1 MRIIAIGCEYT
12 GVTTLL
18 AGLRDWG
25 ATRGV
30 HFHMDDHFT
39 IPDAYHL
46 ADEEQRAMLDM
57 LPAIKE
63 RFQRFQI
70 VYHVRLINNFQH
82 ILLGGFH
89 LEEEVYG
96 PLYYYPDLTVS
107 DTRKYES
114 EMPDDAIVVHLHARP
129 EVIAQRLEQAPHPHT
144 LIHPDHIPMLLDR
157 FAAEYRA
164 SWKSIP
170 PTSRHPTSSPP
181 SSRRPTLTSIPGTPS
196 FFYKKKGDRTLSN
209 SYLPKE
215 RLPVL
220 PTGAPG
226 SAPCTYWMPRGRRNG
241 QGEACETF

>member
-1 MRIIAIGCEYT
+1 MRIIAIGCEYS

-18 AGLRDWG
+18 EGINAWG
-25 ATRGV
+25 IQRGV

-46 ADEEQRAMLDM
+46 SDEEQQAMLNM

-96 PLYYYPDLTVS
+96 PLYYYPGLTVS

-114 EMPDDAIVVHLHARP
+114 EMPNDAILVHLHARP
-129 EVIAQRLEQAPHPHT
+129 EVIAKRLADAPHPHT
-144 LIHPDHIPMLLDR
+144 IIQKDHIPMILDG
-157 FAAEYRA
+157 FAEEYRA
-164 SWKSIP
+164 SWIQHKIEID
-170 PTSRHPTSSPP
+170 TSDLSPAD
-181 SSRRPTLTSIPGTPS
+181 LLAA
-196 FFYKKKGDRTLSN
+196 FFTKANAHFNTRDALLLVRDN
-209 SYLPKE
+209 
-215 RLPVL
+215 
-220 PTGAPG
+220 
-226 SAPCTYWMPRGRRNG
+226 
-241 QGEACETF
+241 